1 MKKKITIILI
11 SLAVLFPMRSLAQL
25 IACRDSVP
33 NGYNFWLYLP
43 DDYDSAKAD
52 KPVVIF
58 LHGKSL
64 CGRDLKKVL
73 RYGSIDAL
81 KRGREIDAVVI
92 APQSTGAWKPE
103 KLMNVYKW
111 VQDKYPID
119 TNRLYVLGMSLG
131 GYGTLDF
138 VATYP
143 DKVAAAIA
151 MCGGASVKS
160 LCGLNDL
167 PLWIIHGTAD
177 KAVPVRCSDR
187 VVDSMRQCGD
197 TARLIYDRMKGVNH
211 SQLARVF
218 YLDQTYDWLFA
229 HSLADSARMTDKSY
243 GMSTNI
249 LKEAYAN
256 LNKNFKL
263 TMVDSKGQLQSA
275 KEKVYYTVRK
285 GDTLSKIA
293 VDHQTTVT
301 LLCKLNNMK
310 RTEKLRIGRKLRV
323 S

>member
-1 MKKKITIILI
+1 MC
-11 SLAVLFPMRSLAQL
+11 SFAQL

-43 DDYDSAKAD
+43 DDYDPVKAD
-52 KPVVIF
+52 KPVVVF

-64 CGRDLKKVL
+64 CGHNLQNVL

-81 KRGREIDAVVI
+81 RRGRVIDA
-92 APQSTGAWKPE
+92 
-103 KLMNVYKW
+103 
-111 VQDKYPID
+111 

-151 MCGGASVKS
+151 MCGGATVKS
-160 LCGLNDL
+160 LCGLNEV

-177 KAVPVRCSDR
+177 KAVSVSCSDR
-187 VVDSMRQCGD
+187 VVESMCSCGD
-197 TARLIYDRMKGVNH
+197 TSRLMYDRMKGVNH

-218 YLDQTYDWLFA
+218 YLDQTYDWLFE
-229 HSLADSARMTDKSY
+229 HSLADSARLVDKSY
-243 GMSTNI
+243 AITTSIM
-249 LKEAYAN
+249 KDAYAN
-256 LNKNFKL
+256 LDKSFKL
-263 TMVDSKGQLQSA
+263 NIVDSKGTKEVH
-275 KEKVYYTVRK
+275 KEKVYYTVKK

-293 VDHQTTVT
+293 VNHHTTVSI
-301 LLCKLNNMK
+301 LCKLNNMK
-310 RTEKLRIGRKLRV
+310 KTDKLRIGKKIRV